1 MKDITYIIMNWKRRD
16 NTLEITRKLK
26 EQGVPTNVF
35 VWNNNPDMLYED
47 PNADLIINSNRNIRC
62 GASLLLMPYVM
73 EGCVVKLD
81 DDLIPTS
88 NQASQSILDQL
99 ERAETMAQCPAVI
112 GLASEHWYSNGTQRE
127 STIFE
132 KVDSVKG
139 RLWATRRKTLNNL
152 SSFDIFKKD
161 NEQSH
166 HWEMPIAAAL
176 SKQGVAFYNTP
187 DLFNYFTNKLIE
199 DVSCGVES
207 SHVSNRD
214 ALRRKYYPV

>member
-1 MKDITYIIMNWKRRD
+1 MNWKRLE

-26 EQGVPTNVF
+26 QQVVPTNVF

-112 GLASEHWYSNGTQRE
+112 GLASEHWYPNGTQRN
-127 STIFE
+127 STTLE

-166 HWEMPIAAAL
+166 HWEMPITAAL
-176 SKQGVAFYNTP
+176 SKQGVSFYNTP
-187 DLFNYFTNKLIE
+187 DLFNYFTDRPIE
-199 DVSCGVES
+199 EVSCFWES
-207 SHVSNRD
+207 SHVPNRN
-214 ALRRKYYPV
+214 ALRRKYYKDIKND